1 MGGELP
7 RVKRLNSR
15 ALGAASQGLCQPLEE
30 LSVPSQVPEKPK
42 ATPQPKSAASVT
54 PIRAAREPLVR
65 DEVLALPAPW
75 RLHHGDELPDAH
87 IAFRLVGPADAPVI
101 AVLGGISAH
110 RVVNGEE
117 GWWPELVGAGHG
129 IDTTHY
135 CVLGIDYLGG
145 RGGSSAPQTG
155 RQFPPLS
162 AYDQAHA
169 LRRIVLH
176 LGLKS
181 LHAIV
186 GASYGG
192 MVALCFAEAY
202 PELIGRIVVLSAADK
217 AQVLSTAWRSVQR
230 QIVREAIARGDGPA
244 GLKLARALAMA
255 TYRSQSEFTKRF
267 SGPPVRDAQRF
278 RFPVEGYLFAR
289 GDDYVQKYR
298 AETFLALSESIDLHR
313 MDATRVRTPATLIA
327 VREDQ
332 LVPFQ
337 DMQGLAARLNGPR
350 QLIEIN
356 SIFGHDAFLKE
367 GAALTPIVKRAVSE
381 PLL

>member
-1 MGGELP
+1 M
-7 RVKRLNSR
+7 
-15 ALGAASQGLCQPLEE
+15 
-30 LSVPSQVPEKPK
+30 PSQIPEKPK
-42 ATPQPKSAASVT
+42 PVAQTKSAANVT
-54 PIRAAREPLVR
+54 PIRSATDPLVR

-75 RLHHGDELPDAH
+75 RLHYGDELPDAR
-87 IAFRLVGPADAPVI
+87 IAFRLVGPADAPVV

-110 RVVNGEE
+110 RIVNGEE
-117 GWWPELVGAGHG
+117 GWWPELVGAGHA
-129 IDTTHY
+129 IDTADY

-155 RQFPPLS
+155 HKFPPLS
-162 AYDQAHA
+162 SYDQAHA
-169 LRRIVLH
+169 LRRIVQH

-202 PELIGRIVVLSAADK
+202 AEHVGRIVVLSAADK
-217 AQVLSTAWRSVQR
+217 SQVLSTAWRSVQR

-255 TYRSQSEFTKRF
+255 TYRSSVEFELRF
-267 SGPPVRDAQRF
+267 GAAPVREAHGF
-278 RFPVEGYLFAR
+278 RFPVEDYLFAR

-298 AETFLALSESIDLHR
+298 AESFLVLSESIDLHQ
-313 MDATRVRTPATLIA
+313 MDATQVHTPATLIA

-332 LVPFQ
+332 LVPFN
-337 DMQGLAARLNGPR
+337 DMQALSARLNGPR

-367 GAALTPIVKRAVSE
+367 GAALTPIIKLALAE
-381 PLL
+381 QKT

>member
-1 MGGELP
+1 M
-7 RVKRLNSR
+7 
-15 ALGAASQGLCQPLEE
+15 C
-30 LSVPSQVPEKPK
+30 
-42 ATPQPKSAASVT
+42 
-54 PIRAAREPLVR
+54 
-65 DEVLALPAPW
+65 
-75 RLHHGDELPDAH
+75 
-87 IAFRLVGPADAPVI
+87 
-101 AVLGGISAH
+101 
-110 RVVNGEE
+110 
-117 GWWPELVGAGHG
+117 
-129 IDTTHY
+129 
-135 CVLGIDYLGG
+135 
-145 RGGSSAPQTG
+145 
-155 RQFPPLS
+155 
-162 AYDQAHA
+162 
-169 LRRIVLH
+169 RIVEH

-202 PELIGRIVVLSAADK
+202 AERVGRIVVLSAADK

-230 QIVREAIARGDGPA
+230 QIVREAIARGDGPS

-255 TYRSQSEFTKRF
+255 TYRSSVEFELRF
-267 SGPPVRDAQRF
+267 GAAPVREAHGF
-278 RFPVEGYLFAR
+278 RFPIEDYLFAR

-298 AETFLALSESIDLHR
+298 AETFLSLSESIDLHR

-332 LVPFQ
+332 LVPFH
-337 DMQGLAARLNGPR
+337 DMQALAARLNGPR

-381 PLL
+381 PVL

>member
-1 MGGELP
+1 MAPLLRGYVNL
-7 RVKRLNSR
+7 
-15 ALGAASQGLCQPLEE
+15 LEE
-30 LSVPSQVPEKPK
+30 LPVPSQIPEKPK
-42 ATPQPKSAASVT
+42 PVAQTKSAANVT
-54 PIRAAREPLVR
+54 PIRSATDPLVR

-75 RLHHGDELPDAH
+75 RLHYGDELADAR
-87 IAFRLVGPADAPVI
+87 IAFRLVGPADAPVV

-110 RVVNGEE
+110 RIVNGEE
-117 GWWPELVGAGHG
+117 GWWPELVGAGHA
-129 IDTTHY
+129 IDTADY

-155 RQFPPLS
+155 HKFPPLS
-162 AYDQAHA
+162 SYDQAHA
-169 LRRIVLH
+169 LRRIVQH

-217 AQVLSTAWRSVQR
+217 SQVLSTAWRSVQR

-255 TYRSQSEFTKRF
+255 TYRSSVEFELRF
-267 SGPPVRDAQRF
+267 GAAPVREAHGF
-278 RFPVEGYLFAR
+278 RFPVEDYLFAR